1 MALGKGLGL
10 ILEEV
15 GLAYENEINSLSIDD
30 ANSIMNIQEIDINTI
45 SPNPYQPRKHFDLNS
60 LKELSLSIKN
70 HGLLQPIVVIEKKN
84 GYILVA
90 GERRLRAHKLA
101 NINNIKAIVAS
112 MDLDSFKLRELA
124 LLENIQRE
132 NLNSMELAKSYAE
145 LIEVYQI
152 THEQLS
158 HIVHKS
164 RSHITNTM
172 RLLALSQY
180 VQQYIMDTTISQG
193 HAKILIGLDE
203 NQQKEIIDKII
214 DEKISVRDT
223 EQLAKRYKEKKV
235 IKNKI
240 KDTFLDEYSKL
251 IKEKLIFNHKIKD
264 NKLEINFKS
273 VGEIESFLRLIE
285 K

>member
-15 GLAYENEINSLSIDD
+15 GLAYENEINSLNIDD
-30 ANSIMNIQEIDINTI
+30 SKNMQVEELNINSI
-45 SPNPYQPRKHFDLNS
+45 SPNPYQPRKYFDEDS
-60 LKELSLSIKN
+60 LSELSLSIKN

-101 NINNIKAIVAS
+101 KIDTIKAIVAN
-112 MDLDSFKLRELA
+112 MALDSFKLRELA

-180 VQQYIMDTTISQG
+180 VQKHIMNAKISQG
-193 HAKILIGLDE
+193 HAKIIVGLDE
-203 NQQKEIIDKII
+203 NQQKYIIDKILE
-214 DEKISVRDT
+214 EKISVRET
-223 EQLAKRYKEKKV
+223 EKLVKRYKEKKIVKV
-235 IKNKI
+235 IAKNI
-240 KDTFLDEYSKL
+240 FLSEYSDE

-264 NKLEINFKS
+264 NKLEIDFKS
-273 VGEIESFLRLIE
+273 VAEIESFLRLIE

>member
-10 ILEEV
+10 ILKEV
-15 GLAYENEINSLSIDD
+15 GLAYENEINSLNIDD
-30 ANSIMNIQEIDINTI
+30 NKDMQIQEIDITTI
-45 SPNPYQPRKHFDLNS
+45 SPNPYQPRKHFDLDS
-60 LKELSLSIKN
+60 LKELSLSIKQ

-101 NINNIKAIVAS
+101 KIVSIKAIVAN
-112 MDLDSFKLRELA
+112 MNLDSFKLRELA

-180 VQQYIMDTTISQG
+180 VQKFIMDATISQG
-193 HAKILIGLDE
+193 HAKIIVGLDE
-203 NQQKEIIDKII
+203 NQQKIIVDKII
-214 DEKISVRDT
+214 SEKITVRET
-223 EQLAKRYKEKKV
+223 EKLVKIYKENKK
-235 IKNKI
+235 IDSIQKNIFLSEYSSKI
-240 KDTFLDEYSKL
+240 KD
-251 IKEKLIFNHKIKD
+251 KLIFNHKIKD

-273 VGEIESFLRLIE
+273 VEEIETFLSLI
-285 K
+285 KK